1 MRMTKEIMNHVLK
14 EFREQIIHLSATFQL
29 NTEDGLSKKRSKM
42 KKNINAQMKQ
52 KTSTLI
58 YRK

>member
-42 KKNINAQMKQ
+42 KKNINAQMIQ
-52 KTSTLI
+52 KKLQH
-58 YRK
+58 